1 MRGLIIA
8 FVVLLL
14 PTMALA
20 QTTQPAAPPLAETV
34 PMPTPPAADMTL
46 RRVAAISVGAVAGM
60 IILNFAT
67 GGMITPIL
75 SAGVVDVAPAATVP
89 ATAAA
94 AAAVPAAAMAGVDY
108 LATVTQT
115 AVTAVG
121 AIAGGFVGNWLY
133 AR

>member
-14 PTMALA
+14 PTLALA
-20 QTTQPAAPPLAETV
+20 QSAQPATPPLSETV
-34 PMPTPPAADMTL
+34 PMPTPPAADMTF

-60 IILNFAT
+60 MILNFAT

-75 SAGVVDVAPAATVP
+75 SAGLVDVAPAATVP
-89 ATAAA
+89 AAAA
-94 AAAVPAAAMAGVDY
+94 AAAVPVAIDY
-108 LATVTQT
+108 LATASQT
-115 AVTAVG
+115 AITAVG

-133 AR
+133 GYGH

>member
-14 PTMALA
+14 PTLALA
-20 QTTQPAAPPLAETV
+20 QSAQPATPPLSETV
-34 PMPTPPAADMTL
+34 PMPTPPAADMTF

-60 IILNFAT
+60 MILNFAT

-75 SAGVVDVAPAATVP
+75 SAGLVDVAPAATVP

-94 AAAVPAAAMAGVDY
+94 AAVPVAIDY
-108 LATVTQT
+108 LATASQT
-115 AVTAVG
+115 AITAVG

-133 AR
+133 GYGH